1 MVRPNIIKN
10 KARMSILALFLFFK
24 LDYTNIMFDKKKSLV
39 YTGNIEFWFKQ
50 SDYTNFIWKRK

>member
-24 LDYTNIMFDKKKSLV
+24 LDYTNIMFDKEKSLV
-39 YTGNIEFWFKQ
+39 YTGNIEF
-50 SDYTNFIWKRK
+50 